1 MLKKQIRVKVIHNP
15 VSDMTTLS
23 RMGEFSDMTTLSR
36 MGELSPKIYRPF
48 VSIRNDRHIM
58 EHKNSDVIS
67 PVAEYLLEK
76 VKALESEVYAVLKR
90 RDAQDQ
96 QFKEITFCEIQM
108 FEMTKNSE
116 MALLKAKLAKQRSTI
131 SGKSN

>member
-1 MLKKQIRVKVIHNP
+1 MIHEP
-15 VSDMTTLS
+15 V
-23 RMGEFSDMTTLSR
+23 SDMTTLSR

-67 PVAEYLLEK
+67 PVAEHLLEK

-96 QFKEITFCEIQM
+96 QFKEITFREIQM